1 MSTRTTHPTEHLS
14 ALSSSFSPAVLTY
27 LKSIAN
33 NKHPLPPSQLQ
44 ELQSYLS
51 KSHNDADP
59 KSQHT
64 PPQASLPP
72 RHHEAMPNSSIDL
85 KHLAEYLA
93 SPEGDAMMPLADTDL
108 SYPISNYFINSSHN
122 TYLTGNQLYSESS
135 TDAYT
140 NVCPSHI
147 YWPGRQAISE
157 IRG

>member
-1 MSTRTTHPTEHLS
+1 MSTLTSPPTEHLS
-14 ALSSSFSPAVLTY
+14 TLSLSSSFSPAVLTY

-33 NKHPLPPSQLQ
+33 NKHPLPHAQLQ

-51 KSHNDADP
+51 IPHDNADP
-59 KSQHT
+59 QSQHA
-64 PPQASLPP
+64 PPQASGHEPPKLP
-72 RHHEAMPNSSIDL
+72 NGSVDL

-140 NVCPSHI
+140 NVCPSC
-147 YWPGRQAISE
+147 R
-157 IRG
+157 R